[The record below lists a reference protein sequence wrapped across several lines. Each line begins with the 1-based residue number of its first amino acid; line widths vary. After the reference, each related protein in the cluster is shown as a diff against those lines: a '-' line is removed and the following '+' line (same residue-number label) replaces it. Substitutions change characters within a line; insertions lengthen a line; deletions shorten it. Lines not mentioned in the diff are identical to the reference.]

1 MKFKKGVIFMSGN
14 DIVWDLTEIFASV
27 DDPKISKTIDS
38 LMAIASGL
46 VSQYKGKINIPGF
59 TAQNLQHLLEHYEDL
74 LADMQ
79 ELFYYS
85 VNIFN
90 ANMTLPETK
99 TLYNKVIAFR
109 SSILTKLAFVE
120 MEIGNLVTK
129 NPQIINEKIL
139 SNYMHYLE
147 RNTRKTPFKLSEIE
161 EELILEK
168 DQNGVMAMEQLRA
181 SWISSRKF
189 TANVEGKERMITR
202 SEIIPLLQHPDR
214 ETRKS
219 VFKGM
224 YRMFEEEQEIYSSIV
239 RNTCSNWVKNVKRR
253 QYESYIHQSLIDNDI
268 SQEIIDKLMKT
279 ITKNIH
285 IYQKFWRVK
294 ARVLNLPKLEG
305 FDISAYIASDKRYS
319 WNEIRK
325 MSIQLFTSFDK
336 SFGDIVT
343 DLFERK
349 HIDAGIRQGKTDFIY
364 CNPWYNG
371 KSAFILTGFTGLPS
385 DIRSLSHE
393 LGHAIHYFYASQG
406 QTFLNSIPPYVIAE
420 VASFFGELLL
430 FDHLLS
436 TSKSTTEKI
445 TLLTNYL
452 NTSGAAIFYYTA
464 RMWCEQ
470 DLYNAIEKGVYLDG
484 DTISKYWCAARDKI
498 YGDFVDWSDDMKWD
512 WVNFSYYCIPYYR
525 FYNYQYAF
533 GQLFVYALY
542 QTYKTEREQFVPKF
556 KKLLSAGGSVSP
568 EELGTFV
575 GMDISKSD
583 FWNLGMNQYDS
594 FLNELERLRGLSDG

>member
-1 MKFKKGVIFMSGN
+1 MSGN

-385 DIRSLSHE
+385 DIRSLSQE
-393 LGHAIHYFYASQG
+393 L
-406 QTFLNSIPPYVIAE
+406 
-420 VASFFGELLL
+420 
-430 FDHLLS
+430 
-436 TSKSTTEKI
+436 
-445 TLLTNYL
+445 
-452 NTSGAAIFYYTA
+452 
-464 RMWCEQ
+464 
-470 DLYNAIEKGVYLDG
+470 
-484 DTISKYWCAARDKI
+484 
-498 YGDFVDWSDDMKWD
+498 
-512 WVNFSYYCIPYYR
+512 
-525 FYNYQYAF
+525 
-533 GQLFVYALY
+533 
-542 QTYKTEREQFVPKF
+542 
-556 KKLLSAGGSVSP
+556 
-568 EELGTFV
+568 
-575 GMDISKSD
+575 
-583 FWNLGMNQYDS
+583 
-594 FLNELERLRGLSDG
+594 